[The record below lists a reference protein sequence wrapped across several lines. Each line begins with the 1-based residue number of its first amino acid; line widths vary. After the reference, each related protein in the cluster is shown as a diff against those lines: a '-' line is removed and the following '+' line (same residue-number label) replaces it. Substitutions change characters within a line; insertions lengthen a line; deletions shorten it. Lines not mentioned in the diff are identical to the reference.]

1 MKRILSVLVVLSM
14 IMSLTGCFGKKE
26 EVVEQVDTSGYEEAI
41 STLQDEINSMK
52 KEIALY
58 DPKYQTTGSFK
69 NRNIVQGGKTAY
81 QKINDKIVLKGTLIE
96 NTGNKSNTATIQ
108 LSNGTSITPNKNWNV
123 SISTSETTLSID
135 KAYGTIK
142 LSTYDNDWNPDGVIY
157 EFIKPYFSNN
167 DLDIQS
173 QRDIFVGDD
182 KVGEE
187 AKARIL
193 VYDSTSL
200 GNSYRITFGDIM
212 DSEQAKNYNASLDS
226 NVDVVIKA
234 KDKLVD
240 GIFRTGILVTRD
252 GLLEYQFIAESGNAD
267 VLVDNLLN
275 TIQINGDSLYLQ

>member
-1 MKRILSVLVVLSM
+1 MKRILSVLLVLSM

>member
-1 MKRILSVLVVLSM
+1 MKRILSVLLVLSM

-226 NVDVVIKA
+226 NVDVIIKA
-234 KDKLVD
+234 QDKLVD

>member
-1 MKRILSVLVVLSM
+1 
-14 IMSLTGCFGKKE
+14 MSLTGCFGKKE

-226 NVDVVIKA
+226 NVDVIIKA
-234 KDKLVD
+234 QDKLVD

>member
-1 MKRILSVLVVLSM
+1 MKRILSVLLVLSM

-69 NRNIVQGGKTAY
+69 NRSIIQGGKTAY

-123 SISTSETTLSID
+123 SISTSETTLSMD

-193 VYDSTSL
+193 VYDSTTV
-200 GNSYRITFGDIM
+200 GNSYRVTFGDLM
-212 DSEQAKNYNASLDS
+212 DSEQAKNYNAGLDS

-240 GIFRTGILVTRD
+240 GIYRAGILVTRD
-252 GLLEYQFIAESGNAD
+252 GLLEYQFIAESGSAD

-275 TIQINGDSLYLQ
+275 TIQINGNSLYLQ

>member
-1 MKRILSVLVVLSM
+1 MKRILSVLLVLSM

-200 GNSYRITFGDIM
+200 GNSYRITFGDLM

-226 NVDVVIKA
+226 NVDVIIKA
-234 KDKLVD
+234 QDKLVD